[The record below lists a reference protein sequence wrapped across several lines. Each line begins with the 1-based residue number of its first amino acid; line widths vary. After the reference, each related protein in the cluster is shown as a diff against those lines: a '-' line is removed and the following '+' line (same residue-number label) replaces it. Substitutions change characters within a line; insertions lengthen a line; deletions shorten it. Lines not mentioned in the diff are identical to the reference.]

1 MGDRSR
7 DEASA
12 DLSAAFTALAEVSRQ
27 LTTATDPDVRLD
39 LETVK
44 RDLQAR
50 IASIGDEL
58 EPTPSKAALQAELRV
73 RRRQLDDLFKARI
86 NTMTQTSGDGA
97 SPGGYGAG
105 AQEINAAID
114 ESHDRAGVE
123 RRIAEIQKALA
134 RLDQPD

>member
-1 MGDRSR
+1 MSARSH

-12 DLSAAFTALAEVSRQ
+12 ELSDAFSALAEVARQ
-27 LTTATDPDVRLD
+27 LDHATDPDVRLD
-39 LETVK
+39 LENVK
-44 RDLQAR
+44 KELQAR

-58 EPTPSKAALQAELRV
+58 APAPSRAALEAELRV

-97 SPGGYGAG
+97 APGGYGVG

-123 RRIAEIQKALA
+123 RRIAEIEVALA
-134 RLDQPD
+134 ELD